1 MQLLCNGIFLD
12 LYDDTS
18 VQFKHENPLFA
29 FDKLSC
35 ERTTQFKLPTTP
47 VNDKAFELARI
58 PAYKGDGMRRK
69 FAAQLQDGQVVKD
82 GYLYVS
88 NFDGKDYA
96 AVFVTGEL
104 IGLQKIR
111 DAGKIA
117 DFWHPAGSIV
127 WSNANVKDANT
138 LAGQQSLALTR
149 YKTNDMPC
157 HPSFDLSDVMNYAYQ
172 AITGHWLT
180 VPRQRGFRLIPKEL
194 PAMPKMSV
202 TITYAGTGANP
213 SPTEFPTDDANAITT
228 NTNVIDTSYT
238 QVLLF
243 YDRSNNDAD
252 RFWLLRQF
260 VAKQTLLVT
269 FPNDFPSN
277 YFLMSIT
284 PKDVDPE
291 FNVLSTYWFL
301 GGYSFTC
308 NLQTNTID
316 TEGTPLAGR
325 TIEIPSGTPF
335 VLMSSNWVTFR
346 PHAMHTPGMVYGFD
360 SISDTN
366 KQYNY
371 NLVIEGNDI
380 AVGDT
385 IRAVDLLPDL
395 TLVELFKIYAYCVGK
410 VLMYDETNG
419 VSFDDLDFSS
429 WPVVNIS
436 DKLTKRGEVARKFG
450 DYAQH
455 NVISFKSGN
464 DVPVNQTIS
473 AEYTVDNDNLE
484 ASKDMAVI
492 PYSEG
497 SIDTDGGYMVAR
509 FDAEDTAKHKLYADG
524 IMVCGAAACG
534 LRISL
539 PKNAGLQ
546 ALCDASTQIQVS
558 ARMTLYEY
566 NQITPKTLIYV
577 DGTEYVWT
585 SRSWQ
590 NNVAQFTLAKVPN
603 NIA

>member
-1 MQLLCNGIFLD
+1 MQLLCNGVFVD
-12 LYDDTS
+12 LYENTKI
-18 VQFKHENPLFA
+18 QFTHDNPLFA
-29 FDKLSC
+29 FDSLKC
-35 ERTTQFKLPTTP
+35 ERTTQFKLPTTKK
-47 VNDKAFELARI
+47 NDRIFALARI
-58 PAYKGDGMRRK
+58 PAYPGEGMRRK
-69 FAAQLQDGQVVKD
+69 FAAQLQDGQVIKD

-88 NFDGKDYA
+88 AYDGKDYA
-96 AVFVTGEL
+96 VVFVTGEL
-104 IGLQKIR
+104 IGLQQIR

-117 DFWHPAGSIV
+117 DFWQPAGSIV
-127 WSNANVKDANT
+127 WSNDNVKDANT
-138 LAGQQSLALTR
+138 YDGQKSLALTR

-157 HPSFDLSDVMNYAYQ
+157 HPSFDISDVMNYAYQ
-172 AITGHWLT
+172 AITGHGLT

-202 TITYAGTGANP
+202 RITYAGTGANP

-228 NTNVIDTSYT
+228 NINVIDTSYT

-260 VAKQTLLVT
+260 LAKQTLLIT
-269 FPNDFPSN
+269 FPEDFPSN

-291 FNVLSTYWFL
+291 FNVLSPYWFL

-316 TEGTPLAGR
+316 TTGTPLAGR

-346 PHAMHTPGMVYGFD
+346 PNAMHTPGIVYGFD
-360 SISDTN
+360 SISDTD

-371 NLVIEGNDI
+371 NLVIEGKDI

-395 TLVELFKIYAYCVGK
+395 TLVELFKIYAYCMGK

-429 WPVVNIS
+429 WQVVNIS
-436 DKLTKRGEVARKFG
+436 DKLTKRGEVSRKFG
-450 DYAQH
+450 DYVQH
-455 NVISFKSGN
+455 NYIRFKSGG
-464 DVPVNQTIS
+464 DVPVNQTITQ
-473 AEYTVDNDNLE
+473 EYTVDNDNLE
-484 ASKDMAVI
+484 SAKDIGTI

-497 SIDTDGGYMVAR
+497 SIDVDGGYTVAR

-524 IMVCGAAACG
+524 IMFCGAAAYG

-546 ALCDASTQIQVS
+546 ALCDASTQIQVG

-585 SRSWQ
+585 SRNWQ
-590 NNVAQFTLAKVPN
+590 NNEAQFTLAKIP
-603 NIA
+603 

>member
-1 MQLLCNGIFLD
+1 MQLLCNGVFVD
-12 LYDDTS
+12 LYENTKI
-18 VQFKHENPLFA
+18 QFTHDNPLFA
-29 FDKLSC
+29 FDSLKC
-35 ERTTQFKLPTTP
+35 ERTTQFKLPTTKK
-47 VNDKAFELARI
+47 NDRIFALARI
-58 PAYKGDGMRRK
+58 PAYPGEGMRRK
-69 FAAQLQDGQVVKD
+69 FAAQLQDGQVIKD

-88 NFDGKDYA
+88 AYDGKDYA
-96 AVFVTGEL
+96 VVFVTGEL
-104 IGLQKIR
+104 IGLQQIR

-117 DFWHPAGSIV
+117 DFWQPAGSIV
-127 WSNANVKDANT
+127 WSNDNVKDANT
-138 LAGQQSLALTR
+138 YAGQQSLALTR
-149 YKTNDMPC
+149 YKTNDTPC
-157 HPSFDLSDVMNYAYQ
+157 HPSFDLSDVMNYAYK
-172 AITGHWLT
+172 AITGHALT

-202 TITYAGTGANP
+202 RITYAGTGANP
-213 SPTEFPTDDANAITT
+213 SPTEFPTDDANSITT
-228 NTNVIDTSYT
+228 NINVIDTSYT

-260 VAKQTLLVT
+260 LAKQTLLIT
-269 FPNDFPSN
+269 FPEDFPSN

-284 PKDVDPE
+284 PKDEDPE
-291 FNVLSTYWFL
+291 FNVLSPYWFL

-316 TEGTPLAGR
+316 TTGTPLAGR

-346 PHAMHTPGMVYGFD
+346 PNAMHTPGMVYGFD
-360 SISDTN
+360 SISDTD

-371 NLVIEGNDI
+371 NLVIEGKDI

-429 WPVVNIS
+429 WQVVNIS
-436 DKLTKRGEVARKFG
+436 DKLTKRGEVSRKFG
-450 DYAQH
+450 DYVQH
-455 NVISFKSGN
+455 NYIRFKSGG
-464 DVPVNQTIS
+464 DVPVNQTITQ
-473 AEYTVDNDNLE
+473 EYTVDNDNLE
-484 ASKDMAVI
+484 SAKDIGTI

-497 SIDTDGGYMVAR
+497 SIDVDGGYTVAR

-524 IMVCGAAACG
+524 IMFCGAAAYG

-546 ALCDASTQIQVS
+546 ALCDASTQIQVG

-585 SRSWQ
+585 SRNWQ
-590 NNVAQFTLAKVPN
+590 NNEAQFTLAKIP
-603 NIA
+603 

>member
-1 MQLLCNGIFLD
+1 MQLLCNGVFVD
-12 LYDDTS
+12 LYENTKI
-18 VQFKHENPLFA
+18 QFTHDNPLFA
-29 FDKLSC
+29 FDSLKC
-35 ERTTQFKLPTTP
+35 ERTTQFKLPTTKK
-47 VNDKAFELARI
+47 NDRLFALARI
-58 PAYKGDGMRRK
+58 PAYPGEGMRRK
-69 FAAQLQDGQVVKD
+69 FAAQLQDGQVIKD

-88 NFDGKDYA
+88 AYDGKDYA
-96 AVFVTGEL
+96 VVFVTGEL
-104 IGLQKIR
+104 IGLQQIR

-117 DFWHPAGSIV
+117 DFWQPAGSIV
-127 WSNANVKDANT
+127 WSNDNVKDANT
-138 LAGQQSLALTR
+138 LDGQKSLSLTR
-149 YKTNDMPC
+149 YKTNDTPC

-172 AITGHWLT
+172 AITGHALT

-194 PAMPKMSV
+194 PALPKMSV
-202 TITYAGTGANP
+202 RITYAGTGANP

-228 NTNVIDTSYT
+228 NINVIDTSYT

-291 FNVLSTYWFL
+291 FNVLSPYWFL

-316 TEGTPLAGR
+316 TAGTPLAGR

-346 PHAMHTPGMVYGFD
+346 PNAMHTPGMVYGFD

-371 NLVIEGNDI
+371 NLVIEGKDI

-429 WPVVNIS
+429 WQVINIS
-436 DKLTKRGEVARKFG
+436 DKLTKRGEVSRKFG
-450 DYAQH
+450 DYVQH
-455 NVISFKSGN
+455 NYIRFKSGG
-464 DVPVNQTIS
+464 DVPVNQTITQ
-473 AEYTVDNDNLE
+473 EYTVDNDNLE
-484 ASKDMAVI
+484 NAKDIGTI

-497 SIDTDGGYMVAR
+497 SIDVDGGYTVAR
-509 FDAEDTAKHKLYADG
+509 FDADDITKHKLYDDG
-524 IMVCGAAACG
+524 IMFCGAAACG

-585 SRSWQ
+585 SRNWQ
-590 NNVAQFTLAKVPN
+590 NNEAQFTLAKIP
-603 NIA
+603 

>member
-1 MQLLCNGIFLD
+1 MQLLCNGVFVD
-12 LYDDTS
+12 LYENTKI
-18 VQFKHENPLFA
+18 QFTHDNPLFA
-29 FDKLSC
+29 FDSLKC
-35 ERTTQFKLPTTP
+35 ERTTQFNLPTTKK
-47 VNDKAFELARI
+47 NDRLFELARI
-58 PAYKGDGMRRK
+58 PAYPGEGMRRK
-69 FAAQLQDGQVVKD
+69 FSAQLQDGQVIKD

-88 NFDGKDYA
+88 AYDGKDYA
-96 AVFVTGEL
+96 AIFVTGEL
-104 IGLQKIR
+104 IGLQQIR

-117 DFWHPAGSIV
+117 DFWKPEGAIV
-127 WSNANVKDANT
+127 WSKENVKDANT
-138 LAGQQSLALTR
+138 YAGQLSLALTR
-149 YKTNDMPC
+149 YKTNDTPC
-157 HPSFDLSDVMNYAYQ
+157 HPSFDLSDIMNYAYH
-172 AITGHWLT
+172 AITGHALT

-202 TITYAGTGANP
+202 RITYAGTGANP
-213 SPTEFPTDDANAITT
+213 SSTEFPTDDANAITI

-291 FNVLSTYWFL
+291 FNVLSPYWFL

-316 TEGTPLAGR
+316 TDGTPLAGR
-325 TIEIPSGTPF
+325 TIEIQSGTPF

-346 PHAMHTPGMVYGFD
+346 PHAMSTPGMVYGFD

-371 NLVIEGNDI
+371 NVVIEGKDI

-395 TLVELFKIYAYCVGK
+395 TLVELFKIYAYCAGK

-429 WPVVNIS
+429 WQVVNIS
-436 DKLTKRGEVARKFG
+436 DKLTKRGEISRKFG
-450 DYAQH
+450 DYVQH
-455 NVISFKSGN
+455 NYIRFKSGG
-464 DVPVNQTIS
+464 DVPVNQTITQ
-473 AEYTVDNDNLE
+473 EYTVDNDNLE
-484 ASKDMAVI
+484 VSKDIAII

-497 SIDTDGGYMVAR
+497 SIDADGGYTVAR
-509 FDAEDTAKHKLYADG
+509 FDAEDTTKHKLYADG
-524 IMVCGAAACG
+524 IMFCGAAACG

-566 NQITPKTLIYV
+566 DQITPKTLIYL

-585 SRSWQ
+585 SRNWQ
-590 NNVAQFTLAKVPN
+590 DNEAQFTLAKIP
-603 NIA
+603 